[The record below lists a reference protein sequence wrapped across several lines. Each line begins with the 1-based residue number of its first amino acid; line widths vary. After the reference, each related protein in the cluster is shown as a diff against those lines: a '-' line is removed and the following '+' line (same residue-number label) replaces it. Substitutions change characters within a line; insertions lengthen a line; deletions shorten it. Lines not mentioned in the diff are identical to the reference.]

1 MYINSSVGGADMAEI
16 CYIINTKIER
26 KHTEQKSTEVMFAL
40 YEMYDKL
47 DIEELEKEIKEK
59 RGGKCISIDVSVL
72 DAVLAVKRVRLN
84 KKELLKIIVYEDK
97 EIQNIRDVFYAD
109 ILSIK
114 EAVTEIVKMG
124 IGLIRSD
131 IKDIVNIIE
140 KAYRRLEIVVD
151 TDEVGIA
158 FWIKEIA
165 AMCMHEIESYTKKE
179 KQTEE
184 SANGIKIQI
193 EADRAYIAVRDFAK
207 WYDETEYRDKL
218 SVSTVREE
226 FKNAGITICNSG
238 RTDYNKTKTG
248 KVIAFDIEK
257 LKAYCKKEDKV
268 E

>member
-1 MYINSSVGGADMAEI
+1 MAEI

-26 KHTEQKSTEVMFAL
+26 KHTEEKDTEVMFAL

-97 EIQNIRDVFYAD
+97 EIQNIRDIFYAD

-151 TDEVGIA
+151 TEEIGMSC
-158 FWIKEIA
+158 WIKEIA
-165 AMCMHEIESYTKKE
+165 AMCMHDIESYTKKE
-179 KQTEE
+179 KQTE
-184 SANGIKIQI
+184 STNSIKIQI

-226 FKNAGITICNSG
+226 FKNAGITICNTG

-248 KVIAFDIEK
+248 KVIAFDIGK
-257 LKAYCKKEDKV
+257 LKAYCKKEGKDKV

>member
-1 MYINSSVGGADMAEI
+1 MAEI

-26 KHTEQKSTEVMFAL
+26 KHTEQKNAEVMFAL

-59 RGGKCISIDVSVL
+59 RGGKCISLNVSVL

-151 TDEVGIA
+151 TEEIGMLC
-158 FWIKEIA
+158 WIKEIA

-179 KQTEE
+179 KRTE
-184 SANGIKIQI
+184 SMNSIKIQI
-193 EADRAYIAVRDFAK
+193 EADRAYITVRDFAK

-226 FKNAGITICNSG
+226 FKSAGITICNSG